1 MQPLPPLNT
10 LLQLTSPERI
20 NKPLE
25 LKDGDKVRKVTVI
38 FLAALNGEAN
48 LVDELLNEG
57 AVIKPG
63 RMSLAFLRWAAASP
77 SGFQKYRLFRFIFQ
91 KTGMH
96 VNLLRNQTLKEFR
109 EEATA
114 LKQLVFNNGYNI
126 SSVTTS
132 SYNYYSL
139 VGFKGDL
146 HHIRQL
152 IRSTLKPESVKAIA
166 EGAVAGDNVDVL
178 ELLHKECSIDLATSF
193 SRKELSFYLEFEHQ
207 QFKLLGYMHSL
218 GIDLDAPMND
228 KQNETFVNHYEGWT
242 VAYMAVFH
250 GNSKALECLHKLK
263 INLNR
268 PTAYGLTPVYFATI
282 LEDVNCLET
291 LQKLGVDLKSSAED
305 FVENPEV
312 APSYIAI
319 KNQKRK
325 LIEFFTDEPEAV
337 VSFWEI
343 KEYCLTPFLA
353 ILLLR
358 EPNCLKAFLDGR
370 NAATVKRNDGR
381 SPDVNEVVADLY
393 QERNVTKPDKAI
405 QMIRLLIERGIC
417 DYKTLLCQLSFS
429 NITLFYACLNPID
442 ATLARVFTEEKLLE
456 KALGSKRSLPK
467 GKALLRYSENEC
479 TQITF
484 EDLSHLIRERIDL
497 VITKG
502 GPILP
507 SIQSSFTKLSQRKFP
522 QGYQFAWEPHKIER
536 LLAILEDLE
545 KVAIMISQT
554 METGSMF
561 KRSTPATYE
570 LIDEVK
576 LADLEPLSSL

>member
-1 MQPLPPLNT
+1 MQINT
-10 LLQLTSPERI
+10 FLQLTSPERI

-25 LKDGDKVRKVTVI
+25 LKDGDKVRKVTTI
-38 FLAALNGEAN
+38 FLAALNGEAK
-48 LVDELLNEG
+48 LVDELFNEG

-63 RMSLAFLRWAAASP
+63 RMSQAFLRWAAASP
-77 SGFQKYRLFRFIFQ
+77 SGFSKYRLFRVIFH

-96 VNLLRNQTLKEFR
+96 VSQLKNQSLKEFR

-126 SSVTTS
+126 SSVKTS

-152 IRSTLKPESVKAIA
+152 IRSMLQPESVKAIA

-178 ELLHKECSIDLATSF
+178 ELLRKECGIDIATSF
-193 SRKELSFYLEFEHQ
+193 SRKELSLMLMHYLGVKHQ
-207 QFKLLGYMHSL
+207 QFKLLGYMQSL
-218 GIDLDAPMND
+218 GIDLEAPI
-228 KQNETFVNHYEGWT
+228 EGLT
-242 VAYMAVFH
+242 VACMAVFCR
-250 GNSKALECLHKLK
+250 NSKALECLHKLK

-268 PTAYGLTPVYFATI
+268 PAGNGFTPAFLAAE
-282 LEDVNCLET
+282 LEFVNCLET
-291 LQKLGVDLKSSAED
+291 LQKLGADLKSSAGD
-305 FVENPEV
+305 FEKDPEH
-312 APSYIAI
+312 APGFIAI
-319 KNQKRK
+319 KNLKRE

-337 VSFWEI
+337 VSFWG
-343 KEYCLTPFLA
+343 KREYCITPFLA

-358 EPNCLKAFLDGR
+358 EPNYLRAFLDGS
-370 NAATVKRNDGR
+370 NSATVERLGGITT
-381 SPDVNEVVADLY
+381 DVNDVIADLY
-393 QERNVTKPDKAI
+393 QEKNVTKPDKAI

-442 ATLARVFTEEKLLE
+442 ATLTRVFTEEKLLE

-479 TQITF
+479 TQISF

-522 QGYQFAWEPHKIER
+522 QGYQFAWKPHKIER